1 MSYRRKVISDY
12 PNCYKKI
19 RFKDNY
25 NLKGSYNLIFEDV
38 DIYQAE
44 CIKVINEKI
53 IDYITVEDFK
63 YRVEEKGEF
72 KIVNSFNYK
81 YNEGDS
87 ISIDKISINYDFI
100 GMIESEKKELVDFE
114 KVIFSAKSG
123 TGYKCCEETFYDKF
137 TANVYTAKF
146 NSSINKKNEVKSR
159 VLENEA
165 QFYICN
171 LQVILFGTIGKQE
184 FKAISSTT
192 PYTGIIFED
201 VGLDFCG
208 KIYLPEEYKKVTIH
222 EEYDGFLTAE
232 CAIADSEYDFSSNT
246 FTASVEFLLD
256 VKKTIYS
263 TVNEKM
269 DIFTVPNL
277 YI

>member
-1 MSYRRKVISDY
+1 MSNKRRRMDKSS
-12 PNCYKKI
+12 NCHKEIKFKKNC
-19 RFKDNY
+19 DLNCC
-25 NLKGSYNLIFEDV
+25 NNLIVKDS
-38 DIYQAE
+38 DIYEAE
-44 CIKVINEKI
+44 CVPVVTEKI
-53 IDYITVEDFK
+53 FDSITLEDFK
-63 YRVEEKGEF
+63 YRVENEEF
-72 KIVNSFNYK
+72 TIVSTDRCHYD
-81 YNEGDS
+81 EGAP
-87 ISIDKISINYDFI
+87 ICIDKIGITYDFI
-100 GMIESEKKELVDFE
+100 GMIEVEKKELVDFE

-146 NSSINKKNEVKSR
+146 NSRTSKKNEVKSR

-222 EEYDGFLTAE
+222 EEYEGFLTAE
-232 CAIADSEYDFSSNT
+232 CAIADSKYDFSSNT

>member
-1 MSYRRKVISDY
+1 MSNKRRRMDKSS
-12 PNCYKKI
+12 NCHKEIKFKKNC
-19 RFKDNY
+19 DLNCCD
-25 NLKGSYNLIFEDV
+25 NLIVKDS
-38 DIYQAE
+38 DIYEAE
-44 CIKVINEKI
+44 CVPVVTEKI
-53 IDYITVEDFK
+53 FDSITLEDFK
-63 YRVEEKGEF
+63 YRVENEEF
-72 KIVNSFNYK
+72 TIVSTDRCHYD
-81 YNEGDS
+81 EGAP
-87 ISIDKISINYDFI
+87 ICIDKIGITYDFI
-100 GMIESEKKELVDFE
+100 GMIEVEKKELVDFE

-146 NSSINKKNEVKSR
+146 NSRTNKKNEVKSR

-222 EEYDGFLTAE
+222 EEYEGFLTAE
-232 CAIADSEYDFSSNT
+232 CAIADSKYDFSSNT

>member
-1 MSYRRKVISDY
+1 MSNKRRRMDKSS
-12 PNCYKKI
+12 NCHKEIKFKKNC
-19 RFKDNY
+19 DLNCC
-25 NLKGSYNLIFEDV
+25 NNLIVKDS
-38 DIYQAE
+38 DIYEAE
-44 CIKVINEKI
+44 CVPVVTEKI
-53 IDYITVEDFK
+53 FDSITLEDFK
-63 YRVEEKGEF
+63 YRVENEEF
-72 KIVNSFNYK
+72 TIVSTDRCHYD
-81 YNEGDS
+81 EGAP
-87 ISIDKISINYDFI
+87 ICIDKIGITYDFI
-100 GMIESEKKELVDFE
+100 GMIEVEKKELVDFE

-146 NSSINKKNEVKSR
+146 NSRTNKKNEVKSR

-222 EEYDGFLTAE
+222 EEYEGFLTAE
-232 CAIADSEYDFSSNT
+232 CAIADSKYDFSSNT

-256 VKKTIYS
+256 VKKAIYS

>member
-1 MSYRRKVISDY
+1 MSNKRRRMDKSS
-12 PNCYKKI
+12 NCHKEIKFKKNC
-19 RFKDNY
+19 DLNCC
-25 NLKGSYNLIFEDV
+25 NNLIVKDS
-38 DIYQAE
+38 DIYEAE
-44 CIKVINEKI
+44 CVPVVTEKI
-53 IDYITVEDFK
+53 FDSITLEDFK
-63 YRVEEKGEF
+63 YRVENEEF
-72 KIVNSFNYK
+72 TIVSTDRCHYD
-81 YNEGDS
+81 EGAP
-87 ISIDKISINYDFI
+87 ICIDKIGITYDFI
-100 GMIESEKKELVDFE
+100 GMIEVEKKELVDFE

-146 NSSINKKNEVKSR
+146 NSRTNKKNEVKSR

-222 EEYDGFLTAE
+222 EEYEGFLTAE
-232 CAIADSEYDFSSNT
+232 CAIADSKYDFSSNT

>member
-1 MSYRRKVISDY
+1 MTIQIFI
-12 PNCYKKI
+12 KKI

-100 GMIESEKKELVDFE
+100 GMIEVEKKELVDFE

-146 NSSINKKNEVKSR
+146 NSRTNKKDEVKSR

-192 PYTGIIFED
+192 PYTGIYLKMLGWIFVE
-201 VGLDFCG
+201 
-208 KIYLPEEYKKVTIH
+208 KYIYQKNIKK
-222 EEYDGFLTAE
+222 
-232 CAIADSEYDFSSNT
+232 
-246 FTASVEFLLD
+246 
-256 VKKTIYS
+256 
-263 TVNEKM
+263 
-269 DIFTVPNL
+269 
-277 YI
+277 

>member
-1 MSYRRKVISDY
+1 MSNKRRRMDKSS
-12 PNCYKKI
+12 NCHKEIKFKKNC
-19 RFKDNY
+19 DLNCC
-25 NLKGSYNLIFEDV
+25 NNLIVKDS
-38 DIYQAE
+38 DIYEAE
-44 CIKVINEKI
+44 CVPVVTEKI
-53 IDYITVEDFK
+53 FDSITLEDFK
-63 YRVEEKGEF
+63 YRVENEEF
-72 KIVNSFNYK
+72 TIVSTDRCHYD
-81 YNEGDS
+81 EGAP
-87 ISIDKISINYDFI
+87 ICIDKIGITYDFI
-100 GMIESEKKELVDFE
+100 GMIEVEKKELVDFE

-146 NSSINKKNEVKSR
+146 NSRTNKKNEVKSR

-222 EEYDGFLTAE
+222 EEYEGFLTAE
-232 CAIADSEYDFSSNT
+232 CAISDSKYDFSSNT

>member
-1 MSYRRKVISDY
+1 MSYKRKVINCY
-12 PNCYKKI
+12 PNCYREI
-19 RFKDNY
+19 NFKDNF
-25 NLKGSYNLIFEDV
+25 NLEDCRNLIIEDV

-53 IDYITVEDFK
+53 IDHITVEDFK

-72 KIVNSFNYK
+72 KIVNSSDYK

-87 ISIDKISINYDFI
+87 IFIDKISINYDFI
-100 GMIESEKKELVDFE
+100 GMVEVEKKELIDLE
-114 KVIFSAKSG
+114 KVTFSAKSG

-137 TANVYTAKF
+137 TASVCTGKCCLK
-146 NSSINKKNEVKSR
+146 SDEKSKVKSR

-165 QFYICN
+165 QFYVCN
-171 LQVILFGTIGKQE
+171 LQVMLFGKIGNQE

-269 DIFTVPNL
+269 DIFTVPDL

>member
-1 MSYRRKVISDY
+1 MSYKKKVVYCY
-12 PNCYKKI
+12 PNCYKKNG
-19 RFKDNY
+19 FKDNC
-25 NLKGSYNLIFEDV
+25 NLEDCHNLIFEDV

-72 KIVNSFNYK
+72 KIINALDYK
-81 YNEGDS
+81 YNESDS
-87 ISIDKISINYDFI
+87 IFIDKISINYDFI
-100 GMIESEKKELVDFE
+100 GMIEVEKKELVDFE

-146 NSSINKKNEVKSR
+146 NSRTNKKNEVKSR

-165 QFYICN
+165 QFYVCN
-171 LQVILFGTIGKQE
+171 LQVILFGTIGKKE

-201 VGLDFCG
+201 VGLDFYG
-208 KIYLPEEYKKVTIH
+208 KIYLPEEYRKVTIH
-222 EEYDGFLTAE
+222 EEYEGVLTAE

-246 FTASVEFLLD
+246 FTASVEFLLE
-256 VKKTIYS
+256 VEKTIYS

-269 DIFTVPNL
+269 DIFTVPDL